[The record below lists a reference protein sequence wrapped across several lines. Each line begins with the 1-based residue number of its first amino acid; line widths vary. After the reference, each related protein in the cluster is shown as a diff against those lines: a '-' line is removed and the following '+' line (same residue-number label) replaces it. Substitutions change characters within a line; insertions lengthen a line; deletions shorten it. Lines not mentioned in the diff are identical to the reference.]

1 MPHGDRTGP
10 MGQGSKTGRAM
21 GYCSGS
27 DEPGYK
33 TVTPVGAGRRAGR
46 GMNRKAGC
54 GAGRGL
60 GHRRTP
66 GSGKSG
72 QFASRGEYSGYYYPA
87 PSQTGAESDI
97 DFLEDRIK
105 ALKQELDK
113 LTENLKNFQSQENDK
128 KE

>member
-27 DEPGYK
+27 DGPGYM
-33 TVTPVGAGRRAGR
+33 TGAPVGAGRRSGR
-46 GMNRKAGC
+46 GMSRDAGC
-54 GAGRGL
+54 GASRGFGR
-60 GHRRTP
+60 RRIP
-66 GSGKSG
+66 GSGRSG
-72 QFASRGEYSGYYYPA
+72 KFAARGEYPGYYYPA

-105 ALKQELDK
+105 ALKQEFDK
-113 LTENLKNFQSQENDK
+113 LTENLKNFQSRENDK